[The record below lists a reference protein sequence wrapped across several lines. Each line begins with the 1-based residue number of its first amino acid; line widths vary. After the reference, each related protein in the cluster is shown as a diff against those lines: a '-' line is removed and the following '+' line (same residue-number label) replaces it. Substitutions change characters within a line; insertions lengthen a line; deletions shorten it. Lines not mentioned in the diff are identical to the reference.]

1 MLPTLI
7 FTPEELVVN
16 EGGTAT
22 YTVELDSDPGEGAT
36 ATVNIELETL
46 GSIKTGIT
54 LMTEMISFSGG
65 ATGNWG
71 TPQPGTVTGLP
82 DDDEFDDLAEIDHSI
97 TVGTK
102 TIARQSVLVTVT
114 DGNRAP
120 YFEEGLDT
128 TREITETAGQGTS
141 VDDPVTA
148 LDLNTSDTLTY
159 SLDDSSGKF
168 DITANNSTT
177 GQITV
182 AADDS
187 LDYETEPD
195 HEVKVT
201 ATDTGGL
208 SDTIQVK
215 VIITEVNE
223 PPAITGE
230 AAPAFNENNSITTR
244 VARYSAID
252 PERDSF
258 TWSVQGTDSSSFNI
272 DTSGNLRFNS
282 QPNHERKDSYEIT
295 IVATDDANPPNKGEF
310 PVAVE
315 VVDVNEPPEVV
326 GNDTLSFL
334 ENTPTTTVLHRYS
347 ARDVDAASTTFTWSL
362 SGTANGDFDIS
373 PNPPNRV
380 AGAPE
385 GDLTGMETG
394 SYWPTWGGWHQ

>member
-1 MLPTLI
+1 MAEIKGFVVDPLLPRLI

-22 YTVELDSDPGEGAT
+22 YTVVLDSDPGEGAT

-46 GSIKTGIT
+46 GSIKSGIT
-54 LMTEMISFSGG
+54 LMTEMITFSGA

-71 TPQPGTVTGLP
+71 TPQPVTVTGLP
-82 DDDEFDDLAEIDHSI
+82 EDDEFDDLAEIEHSI
-97 TVGTK
+97 TVGNK

-128 TREITETAGQGTS
+128 TREVPKTAGQGTS
-141 VDDPVTA
+141 IGDPVAA

-168 DITANNSTT
+168 DITAINSTT

-182 AADDS
+182 DTDDS
-187 LDYETEPD
+187 LDYETGSD

-201 ATDTGGL
+201 AADMGGL
-208 SDTIQVK
+208 SDTIKVK

-230 AAPAFNENNSITTR
+230 AAPAFNENNNITTR

-258 TWSVQGTDSSSFNI
+258 TWSV
-272 DTSGNLRFNS
+272 
-282 QPNHERKDSYEIT
+282 
-295 IVATDDANPPNKGEF
+295 
-310 PVAVE
+310 
-315 VVDVNEPPEVV
+315 
-326 GNDTLSFL
+326 
-334 ENTPTTTVLHRYS
+334 
-347 ARDVDAASTTFTWSL
+347 
-362 SGTANGDFDIS
+362 
-373 PNPPNRV
+373 
-380 AGAPE
+380 
-385 GDLTGMETG
+385 
-394 SYWPTWGGWHQ
+394 